1 MAKPKISLYLA
12 DQSNEYQQMLVLD
25 AKRAA
30 EAAGLTLESN
40 FADNQITVQIRQVYS
55 SINNDQS
62 NRTRAII
69 VMPVRDNSLNRVAND
84 AAKAGIGWVCLHRKM
99 DYIDELRQ
107 NYPGLPIATVGPD
120 QTEIGHI
127 QARQFRA
134 ILPKG
139 GHLLY
144 VKGNFSNSSAES
156 RLAGMLEGVEGSG
169 IDARDTLSGNWTTE
183 DAERA
188 VEGWLRMVLSGS
200 SRLDLI
206 GCQNDA
212 MAVGAHNALE
222 SAASYLRRPE
232 IARIP
237 VTGCDGLPGRG
248 QQMVNDGTL
257 AATIVV
263 PSSGSSAVQLVAQA
277 LESRVQPPR
286 AVLLQSVSY
295 PDEAS
300 LAGRLLLNAPLNA
313 NRPPARD

>member
-1 MAKPKISLYLA
+1 MGKPKISLYLA
-12 DQSNEYQQMLVLD
+12 DQSNEYQQMLLAD
-25 AKRAA
+25 ARRAA

-40 FADNQITVQIRQVYS
+40 FADNQITIQIRQVYS
-55 SINNDQS
+55 SINCDPS
-62 NRTRAII
+62 SRTQAIV

-84 AAKAGIGWVCLHRKM
+84 AAKAGIGWVCLHRRM
-99 DYIDELRQ
+99 DYIDELRE
-107 NYPGLPIATVGPD
+107 NFPDLPLATVGPD
-120 QTEIGHI
+120 QVEIGRI

-139 GHLLY
+139 GHALY
-144 VKGNFSNSSAES
+144 VKGNLANSSAQL
-156 RLAGMLEGVEGSG
+156 RLSGMLEEIESSG

-212 MAVGAHNALE
+212 MAVGAHKALQ
-222 SAASYLRRPE
+222 SVSSYLRRPE

-237 VTGCDGLPGRG
+237 VTGCDGLPERG
-248 QQMVNDGTL
+248 QQLVKNGTL

-263 PSSGSSAVQLVAQA
+263 PSSGSTAIQLVARA
-277 LESRVQPPR
+277 LRDKVQPPR
-286 AVLLQSVSY
+286 EVLLKSVSY
-295 PDEAS
+295 PDEATLS
-300 LAGRLLLNAPLNA
+300 DRFKATS
-313 NRPPARD
+313 